1 MWPDRTS
8 LRIDDIFMEVGS
20 SQEVSELGT
29 VVGMVLPCDF
39 QFCIHGNLEIYFRE
53 KKKEVVGL

>member
-1 MWPDRTS
+1 
-8 LRIDDIFMEVGS
+8 MEVGS

-53 KKKEVVGL
+53 KKKEVVGLWQVMDIKKKVGMS

>member
-8 LRIDDIFMEVGS
+8 LRVDDLFMEVGS

-29 VVGMVLPCDF
+29 VVGMLLPCDF

-53 KKKEVVGL
+53 KKRK